1 VSIETRADLPPVAGS
16 AGFAEGS
23 ATDAPTPAAPQ
34 LGVRT
39 LGRST
44 VATSMRTVGQFGA
57 MMLPFTDKEAGAAKI
72 NSSLKTFAKPGTW
85 FAPMWAILVGCV
97 ASGNAGWNVPSIA
110 RIAAAMILAG
120 PLLCAFSQV
129 VNDWFDREVDA
140 INEPDR
146 PTAANLLAPR
156 TIAAIAL
163 GLALAACALAFALGA
178 LVLWIA
184 ILGLVL
190 AWAYSA
196 PPFRLKASN
205 GWLAN
210 TACAFA
216 YEGCAWI
223 AGAAAFGHVTTGTV
237 VLASLY
243 SLGSHGLM
251 TLNDF
256 KSIDGDRRLGLRSI
270 PAMLGEAR
278 ALRVAFAF
286 IDVFQIAAIIYV
298 AAHAIWLWAAV
309 MFVLFV
315 VQLPM
320 QRRLAGDPAK
330 LAPWYCASAIPPFV
344 WGMLAAALA
353 VRSGGF

>member
-1 VSIETRADLPPVAGS
+1 MALKTPLEPGNPERS
-16 AGFAEGS
+16 AI
-23 ATDAPTPAAPQ
+23 
-34 LGVRT
+34 GVRK
-39 LGRST
+39 LGRTT

-72 NSSLKTFAKPGTW
+72 NGSLKTFAKPGTW

-97 ASGNAGWNVPSIA
+97 ASGNAHWDLPSIG
-110 RIAAAMILAG
+110 RIVAAMILAG

-156 TIAAIAL
+156 TVGVIAA
-163 GLALAACALAFALGA
+163 GLAAAACALALALGIH
-178 LVLWIA
+178 VLFIA
-184 ILGLVL
+184 VVGLVL

-223 AGAAAFGHVTTGTV
+223 AGAAAFGRVTTGTL
-237 VLASLY
+237 VLATLY
-243 SLGSHGLM
+243 SFASHGLM

-256 KSIDGDRRLGLRSI
+256 KSIAGDRRLGLKSI
-270 PAMLGEAR
+270 PAMLGERR
-278 ALRVAFAF
+278 AIYVAFAF
-286 IDVFQIAAIIYV
+286 IDVFQLAAIVYV
-298 AAHAIWLWAAV
+298 AAHAMWIAAAAIAL
-309 MFVLFV
+309 LFV

-320 QRRLAGDPAK
+320 QRRLAGNPAG

>member
-1 VSIETRADLPPVAGS
+1 MSIDTEAGS
-16 AGFAEGS
+16 APD
-23 ATDAPTPAAPQ
+23 DAIVTP
-34 LGVRT
+34 LGVRK
-39 LGRST
+39 LGSST

-97 ASGNAGWNVPSIA
+97 ASGNAAWNLPSIG
-110 RIAAAMILAG
+110 RILAAMVLAG

-129 VNDWFDREVDA
+129 VNDWYDREVDA

-146 PTAANLLAPR
+146 PTAANLLAPG
-156 TIAAIAL
+156 TIAAIAVGL
-163 GLALAACALAFALGA
+163 GVAACALAYALGP
-178 LVLWIA
+178 LVLWISL
-184 ILGLVL
+184 LGLFL

-196 PPFRLKASN
+196 PPLRLKASN

-256 KSIDGDRRLGLRSI
+256 KSIDGDRRLGLKSI
-270 PAMLGEAR
+270 PALLGER
-278 ALRVAFAF
+278 GALKVAFAF
-286 IDVFQIAAIIYV
+286 IDVFQVAAIAYV
-298 AAHAIWLWAAV
+298 TYHTSWMYAAV
-309 MFVLFV
+309 MFVLFA
-315 VQLPM
+315 VQIPM
-320 QRRLAGDPAK
+320 QRRLASDPAK

-344 WGMLAAALA
+344 WGMLVAALA

>member
-1 VSIETRADLPPVAGS
+1 MSIDANADPVEGAVTPP
-16 AGFAEGS
+16 
-23 ATDAPTPAAPQ
+23 
-34 LGVRT
+34 LGVGK

-57 MMLPFTDKEAGAAKI
+57 MMLPFTNKEAGAAKI

-97 ASGNAGWNVPSIA
+97 ASGNASWNLPSIG
-110 RIAAAMILAG
+110 RVLAAMLLAG
-120 PLLCAFSQV
+120 PLLCAFSQI
-129 VNDWFDREVDA
+129 VNDWFDRDVDA
-140 INEPDR
+140 INEPER

-156 TIAAIAL
+156 TIAAIAA
-163 GLALAACALAFALGA
+163 GLAVAACALAYALGTT
-178 LVLWIA
+178 VLWIA
-184 ILGLVL
+184 LLGLVL

-196 PPFRLKASN
+196 PPLRLKASN

-210 TACAFA
+210 AACAFS
-216 YEGCAWI
+216 YEGCAWV
-223 AGAAAFGHVTTGTV
+223 AGAAAFGHVTTGTL
-237 VLASLY
+237 VLATLY

-256 KSIDGDRRLGLRSI
+256 KSIAGDRRLGLRSI
-270 PAMLGEAR
+270 PALLGEHR

-286 IDVFQIAAIIYV
+286 IDVFQVAAIAYVAVHAQWIAAG
-298 AAHAIWLWAAV
+298 V
-309 MFVLFV
+309 MFVLFA
-315 VQLPM
+315 VQIPM

-353 VRSGGF
+353 IRSGGF

>member
-1 VSIETRADLPPVAGS
+1 MALQTPREPSGDDVTPSI
-16 AGFAEGS
+16 
-23 ATDAPTPAAPQ
+23 
-34 LGVRT
+34 GVGK

-44 VATSMRTVGQFGA
+44 ISTSMRTVGQFGA

-97 ASGNAGWNVPSIA
+97 ASGNAGWNLPSVG
-110 RIAAAMILAG
+110 RILAAMILAG

-129 VNDWFDREVDA
+129 INDWFDREVDA

-146 PTAANLLAPR
+146 PTAANLLAPG
-156 TIAAIAL
+156 TIAAIAG
-163 GLALAACALAFALGA
+163 GLALAACALAYALGPLVFWIA
-178 LVLWIA
+178 LVG
-184 ILGLVL
+184 LGL

-196 PPFRLKASN
+196 PPLRLKASN

-210 TACAFA
+210 AACAFA
-216 YEGCAWI
+216 YEGCAWV
-223 AGAAAFGHVTTGTV
+223 AGAAAFGHLTTGTV
-237 VLASLY
+237 VLATLY

-256 KSIDGDRRLGLRSI
+256 KSIEGDRRLGLRSI
-270 PAMLGEAR
+270 PAMLGER
-278 ALRVAFAF
+278 GALRAAFTF
-286 IDVFQIAAIIYV
+286 IDVFQVAAIAYV
-298 AAHAIWLWAAV
+298 AYHTMWIAAAV
-309 MFVLFV
+309 MFVLFAI
-315 VQLPM
+315 QIPM

>member
-1 VSIETRADLPPVAGS
+1 VALTTTDPERDPVTAGAADIDAAGID
-16 AGFAEGS
+16 GS
-23 ATDAPTPAAPQ
+23 TAKI
-34 LGVRT
+34 GVQR

-57 MMLPFTDKEAGAAKI
+57 MMLPFTNKEAGAAKI

-97 ASGNAGWNVPSIA
+97 ASGNAHWDVASIG
-110 RIAAAMILAG
+110 RILAAMILAG
-120 PLLCAFSQV
+120 PLLCAFSQI

-156 TIAAIAL
+156 TIAAIAG
-163 GLALAACALAFALGA
+163 GLALSACALAYALGPT
-178 LVLWIA
+178 VLWIS
-184 ILGLVL
+184 LVGLAL

-196 PPFRLKASN
+196 PPLRLKASN

-210 TACAFA
+210 TACAFS
-216 YEGCAWI
+216 YEGCAWV

-237 VLASLY
+237 VLAALY

-270 PAMLGEAR
+270 PAMLGERR
-278 ALRVAFAF
+278 AIYVAFAF
-286 IDVFQIAAIIYV
+286 IDVFQIAAIAYV
-298 AAHAIWLWAAV
+298 AAHTMWLAAGIMLLLFAI
-309 MFVLFV
+309 
-315 VQLPM
+315 QIPM
-320 QRRLAGDPAK
+320 QRRLLSDPAK